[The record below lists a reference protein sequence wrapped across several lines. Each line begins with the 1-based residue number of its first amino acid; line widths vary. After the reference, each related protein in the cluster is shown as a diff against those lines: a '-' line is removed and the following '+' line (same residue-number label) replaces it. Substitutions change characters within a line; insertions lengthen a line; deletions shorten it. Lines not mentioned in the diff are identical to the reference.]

1 MARKKH
7 AIDTY
12 AITALITV
20 LSLATLAYGLVQH
33 ARREDRLDRAQTAE
47 SGGWKA
53 YDDAASGLHFEY
65 PSSYHVSE
73 YPDTVDG
80 SHKIIILS
88 SQPDIATQT
97 DGSPAISFDVFL
109 NALAEKNATP
119 IQWMKTH
126 NVSNFNLSDGTYHK
140 VNTGEKEIITY
151 RWSGLYNG
159 ISTLFTKDN
168 TIMIASV
175 TYDSLSDAIVEDFES
190 IAKTISVR

>member
-7 AIDTY
+7 ALDTN
-12 AITALITV
+12 AIAALITV
-20 LSLATLAYGLVQH
+20 LSLAILAYGLLQH
-33 ARREDRLDRAQTAE
+33 ARQENTLHEAQTAE

-65 PSSYHVSE
+65 PRAYHVSE

-80 SHKIIILS
+80 NHKIIILS
-88 SQPDIATQT
+88 TQPDIATQT

-109 NALAEKNATP
+109 NALVGKDTTP
-119 IQWMKTH
+119 VQWMKTH
-126 NVSNFNLSDGTYHK
+126 TVSNFNLSDGTYHK

-175 TYDSLSDAIVEDFES
+175 TYDSPSDAIIGDFES